1 MPNFNKVMLMG
12 NLTRDP
18 ELRYTPNGQAVAD
31 IGIAINRRRK
41 GQDGER
47 RDDTTFVTVTAW
59 GRQAEIINEYFS
71 KGRPIFIEGRLQLDE
86 WTTQEGQRR
95 SKLKVILENFEFLTS
110 RGDSS
115 GDSGGQRSRP
125 QQQQQTSR
133 RSEPSHDNESGDE
146 PFDDVPF

>member
-115 GDSGGQRSRP
+115 EGGGQRSRQEP
-125 QQQQQTSR
+125 RQQTSQ
-133 RSEPSHDNESGDE
+133 RSEPSYDDGSEDE